1 MDGNDDDTMSIDWSS
16 FIIENAENKD
26 NWETGDMFRICDE
39 DEMYAFL
46 GLGDEDEE
54 MNRTHPEP
62 SNFASHFTSESNS
75 FDPSDADAA
84 MPVDDENAEMV
95 NILHDVDH
103 PDLKLG
109 TLYPSMKEFRLAV
122 RQYAINEEFEFGI
135 TKSDRN
141 RYRVYC
147 KGNDCTCPWKLN
159 GSTRPDSSIMVL
171 TFLLFLSDCIFLFTK
186 VGVTYIFILFCRLP
200 S

>member
-1 MDGNDDDTMSIDWSS
+1 MCIEWSS
-16 FIIENAENKD
+16 FIIENVENKD
-26 NWETGDMFRICDE
+26 NGETGDMFRICDE
-39 DEMYAFL
+39 NEMYAFL
-46 GLGDEDEE
+46 GLGDDDEE
-54 MNRTHPEP
+54 MNRTHLEP

-75 FDPSDADAA
+75 FDPSHLDDV
-84 MPVDDENAEMV
+84 MPVDDENTEMV

-109 TLYPSMKEFRLAV
+109 TLYLSMKEFRLAV
-122 RQYAINEEFEFGI
+122 RQYAINEEFELGI

-141 RYRVYC
+141 IYRVYC

-159 GSTRPDSSIMVL
+159 GSTRPDSSVMVL
-171 TFLLFLSDCIFLFTK
+171 TFLLFLSNCIILFTK